1 MQCVDELQMLIVSCD
16 KTQNIFCLKLPKV
29 FVYYQNVT
37 VNGRISVK
45 QCQEL
50 FKFSM
55 YTYCRNKSTC
65 CLTYNNFITEDRMPR
80 NTYLFEN
87 RMFTNKVKHSII

>member
-37 VNGRISVK
+37 VNGLISVRNYLNF
-45 QCQEL
+45 QCTLIVETRAL
-50 FKFSM
+50 
-55 YTYCRNKSTC
+55 
-65 CLTYNNFITEDRMPR
+65 
-80 NTYLFEN
+80 
-87 RMFTNKVKHSII
+87 VA